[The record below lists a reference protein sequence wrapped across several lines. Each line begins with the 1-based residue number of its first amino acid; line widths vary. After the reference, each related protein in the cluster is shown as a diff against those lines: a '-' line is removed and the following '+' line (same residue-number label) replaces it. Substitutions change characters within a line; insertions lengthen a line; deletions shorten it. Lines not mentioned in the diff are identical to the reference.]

1 MSAPLWNI
9 IVADCVS
16 FDIGDALL
24 GVFDGGA
31 VGAMVGGAVGVLV
44 GGTIGVLVGGT
55 VCGISV
61 CIGIGVLTADF
72 VLAGKG
78 VSVGCGAAIAELSA
92 VSAADGAQEANTRAR
107 TKPPRRNH
115 RVLIE

>member
-1 MSAPLWNI
+1 MSAPLWKI

-31 VGAMVGGAVGVLV
+31 VGAMVGGTVG
-44 GGTIGVLVGGT
+44 
-55 VCGISV
+55 GISV
-61 CIGIGVLTADF
+61 CVGIGVLTADF

-78 VSVGCGAAIAELSA
+78 VSVGCGAAIAGLSA
-92 VSAADGAQEANTRAR
+92 VSATVSAADGAQEANTKAR

>member
-1 MSAPLWNI
+1 MSG
-9 IVADCVS
+9 VS
-16 FDIGDALL
+16 E
-24 GVFDGGA
+24 
-31 VGAMVGGAVGVLV
+31 GGAVGVLAGGAV
-44 GGTIGVLVGGT
+44 GD
-55 VCGISV
+55 ISV
-61 CIGIGVLTADF
+61 CVGIGLLTADF

>member
-1 MSAPLWNI
+1 MSAPLWKI

-31 VGAMVGGAVGVLV
+31 VGAMVGGTVG
-44 GGTIGVLVGGT
+44 
-55 VCGISV
+55 GISV
-61 CIGIGVLTADF
+61 CVGIGVLTADF

-92 VSAADGAQEANTRAR
+92 VSAADGAQEANTKAR

>member
-1 MSAPLWNI
+1 MSSPLWNI
-9 IVADCVS
+9 IVADWVS
-16 FDIGDALL
+16 FDIGEALL

-31 VGAMVGGAVGVLV
+31 VGVLVGGTVGVLV
-44 GGTIGVLVGGT
+44 GGTVGGIF
-55 VCGISV
+55 VCV
-61 CIGIGVLTADF
+61 GIGVLTADF

-92 VSAADGAQEANTRAR
+92 VSATVSAADGAQEANTKAR
-107 TKPPRRNH
+107 TKTPRRNH

>member
-1 MSAPLWNI
+1 MSAPLWKI

-31 VGAMVGGAVGVLV
+31 VGAMVGG
-44 GGTIGVLVGGT
+44 TIGVLVGGT
-55 VCGISV
+55 VGGISV
-61 CIGIGVLTADF
+61 CVGIGVLTADF

-78 VSVGCGAAIAELSA
+78 VSVGCGAAIAGLSA
-92 VSAADGAQEANTRAR
+92 VSAADGAQEANTKAR

>member
-1 MSAPLWNI
+1 MSAPLWKI